1 MYNLDELDK
10 RIIRELEKDA
20 RRSLR
25 QISRKLGTSI
35 TTLSSRISRMEKAG
49 VVRGY
54 SVLVNPE
61 MIGFDLAA
69 VIEIV
74 VSKGKLT
81 EVEREIAGMRNV
93 FAVYDITGSTDAIIL
108 ARFRKRSEL
117 STFIKSLLGMRYV
130 ERTNT
135 HVVLNVVKEDQR
147 IGL

>member
-1 MYNLDELDK
+1 
-10 RIIRELEKDA
+10 
-20 RRSLR
+20 
-25 QISRKLGTSI
+25 
-35 TTLSSRISRMEKAG
+35 
-49 VVRGY
+49 
-54 SVLVNPE
+54 

>member
-54 SVLVNPE
+54 SVLVDPE

-135 HVVLNVVKEDQR
+135 HVVLNTVKEDYR